1 MAIDFKK
8 FNQQFPADKVRRD
21 MEEAAKNG
29 GNFEQLPEGE
39 YTVKL
44 DKMEL
49 GESSK
54 GALMIKAQFRIIEGD
69 HKNQCIF
76 VNRVLTG
83 TKNDGFMMI
92 KAQEFLESMDS
103 GIAVNFEDWEQ
114 FNDLILDIA
123 EAVQEDGLTYLVNLS
138 ENEKNPKYQDF
149 EIIDVYEN

>member
-8 FNQQFPADKVRRD
+8 FNQQFPADKMRRD
-21 MEEAAKNG
+21 MAEAAKNG

-92 KAQEFLESMDS
+92 KAQEFLDSMDS

-123 EAVQEDGLTYLVNLS
+123 EAVQADGLTYLVCLS